1 MGNLLITAINSENE
15 ETNKVKNQDTG
26 AYGGVPEVARQYK
39 EAGIN
44 WVVFGDENYGEG
56 SSREHAALEPR
67 FLGGRAIIVKS
78 FARIHETNLK
88 KQGMLPLTF
97 NNKAD
102 YDKVRPDDK
111 VSLLGLES
119 FAPGTQIKCLLSHS
133 DGSSD
138 TILLDH
144 TFNDQQV
151 EIFSSRMYKCF
162 SLEIFSTDRL
172 VQGRKCSQ

>member
-1 MGNLLITAINSENE
+1 MGQLLTAFDKWIG
-15 ETNKVKNQDTG
+15 TDLTDMRILIKVKNQDTG

-39 EAGIN
+39 EAGVN

-97 NNKAD
+97 NNKA
-102 YDKVRPDDK
+102 
-111 VSLLGLES
+111 
-119 FAPGTQIKCLLSHS
+119 T
-133 DGSSD
+133 
-138 TILLDH
+138 T
-144 TFNDQQV
+144 TW
-151 EIFSSRMYKCF
+151 F
-162 SLEIFSTDRL
+162 SLQTRLASLAWRTSSLASPSTVSSL
-172 VQGRKCSQ
+172 MLMAALTPSCWT

>member
-1 MGNLLITAINSENE
+1 M
-15 ETNKVKNQDTG
+15 KNQESG
-26 AYGGVPEVARQYK
+26 KYGGVPEIARQYK
-39 EAGIN
+39 DAGIN

-97 NNKAD
+97 NDKAD
-102 YDKVRPDDK
+102 YDKVQPDDK
-111 VSLLGLES
+111 VSILGLEN
-119 FAPGTQIKCLLSHS
+119 FQPGVSLSCRLDHA

-138 TILLDH
+138 TIVLDH
-144 TFNDQQV
+144 TFNTQQIEWYV
-151 EIFSSRMYKCF
+151 ETLSPRVYTFHFQVPSRVCPEQDEGGGSIKLKLSKF
-162 SLEIFSTDRL
+162 VFTTP
-172 VQGRKCSQ
+172 

>member
-1 MGNLLITAINSENE
+1 MGNISNNLLITAINSDNE
-15 ETNKVKNQDTG
+15 EMNKVKNQDTG
-26 AYGGVPEVARQYK
+26 KFGGVPEVARQYK
-39 EAGIN
+39 EAGVN

-97 NNKAD
+97 NDKAD
-102 YDKVRPDDK
+102 YDKVQLDDK
-111 VSLLGLES
+111 VSILGLEN
-119 FAPGTQIKCLLSHS
+119 FQPGVSLSCRLDHA

-138 TILLDH
+138 TIVLDH
-144 TFNDQQV
+144 TFNTQQIV
-151 EIFSSRMYKCF
+151 WFQAGSALNRMKEVAASS
-162 SLEIFSTDRL
+162 
-172 VQGRKCSQ
+172 